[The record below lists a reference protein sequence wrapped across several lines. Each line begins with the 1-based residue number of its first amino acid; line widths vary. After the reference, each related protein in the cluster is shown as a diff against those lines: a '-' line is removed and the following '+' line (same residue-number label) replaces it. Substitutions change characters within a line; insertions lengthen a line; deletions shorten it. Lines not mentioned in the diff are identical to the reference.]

1 MAEGFRQAGFEIILA
16 SDSNP
21 DAASTFCLNHPETT
35 FALGDISD
43 LRHGNVHS
51 SALIESPDVV
61 FGGPPCQGFS
71 VAGPQDPTHPSNQ
84 LIWEFVD
91 SIRYLKP
98 LAFVM
103 ENVPGL
109 LNIQGEMLLDR
120 VVRGLEGS
128 DGGYNVHFEVLNA
141 ADFGVPQ
148 VRLRVLFVAIPKE
161 LVESF
166 SWPMPHFQLPQ
177 TVGDCLFDLMVA
189 RG

>member
-1 MAEGFRQAGFEIILA
+1 
-16 SDSNP
+16 
-21 DAASTFCLNHPETT
+21 
-35 FALGDISD
+35 
-43 LRHGNVHS
+43 
-51 SALIESPDVV
+51 
-61 FGGPPCQGFS
+61 
-71 VAGPQDPTHPSNQ
+71 
-84 LIWEFVD
+84 
-91 SIRYLKP
+91 
-98 LAFVM
+98 M